1 LSSRNADPDKIA
13 TPKEGDKV
21 SLRQFAALVGID
33 YVSARE
39 ALQRGRIAFEP
50 NTRELDY
57 YKNRDSFFSSR
68 TRGPNA
74 ITAEKSAEAPSFLS
88 VKIRKETAAAQ
99 LKEIELAKEK
109 GQLLEK
115 EQVKESVYKYARQ
128 IRDAVLSIPERVA
141 ADLAAQLGAAYSSSK
156 KPSDAELE
164 RIVRNSWQKESRAVL
179 AAIEK
184 TPDVKNKKRKS
195 ETEEA

>member
-1 LSSRNADPDKIA
+1 MPESRRAFGRRVGLSTTA
-13 TPKEGDKV
+13 V
-21 SLRQFAALVGID
+21 SKAVNT
-33 YVSARE
+33 
-39 ALQRGRIAFEP
+39 GRIKLNP
-50 NTRELDY
+50 DGSLPD
-57 YKNRDSFFSSR
+57 D
-68 TRGPNA
+68 
-74 ITAEKSAEAPSFLS
+74 AEKQLIENSAPERSKREQMAKPAPAEAPSFLS

>member
-1 LSSRNADPDKIA
+1 M
-13 TPKEGDKV
+13 
-21 SLRQFAALVGID
+21 
-33 YVSARE
+33 
-39 ALQRGRIAFEP
+39 
-50 NTRELDY
+50 
-57 YKNRDSFFSSR
+57 
-68 TRGPNA
+68 
-74 ITAEKSAEAPSFLS
+74 
-88 VKIRKETAAAQ
+88 
-99 LKEIELAKEK
+99 
-109 GQLLEK
+109 
-115 EQVKESVYKYARQ
+115 YKYARQ

>member
-1 LSSRNADPDKIA
+1 MAESRGQFARRHGLTTTAVTKAIRTGRIILGADGNLPDDADEQYKRNTDENLRRKGPAKSA
-13 TPKEGDKV
+13 TP
-21 SLRQFAALVGID
+21 Q
-33 YVSARE
+33 
-39 ALQRGRIAFEP
+39 P
-50 NTRELDY
+50 T
-57 YKNRDSFFSSR
+57 
-68 TRGPNA
+68 
-74 ITAEKSAEAPSFLS
+74 EAPSFLS

-141 ADLAAQLGAAYSSSK
+141 ADLAAQLGAAYSSGK

-184 TPDVKNKKRKS
+184 TPDVKNKKRKT
-195 ETEEA
+195 ETEET